1 MKEGKLFSLRL
12 FCEGFR
18 QLKIPSVLMTIFYSL
33 IVVIEPMERI
43 SDYYLTSAWDRE
55 PREVDFHNI
64 FYVLNYTAFLI
75 VPVLIFWLFRFMMK
89 RSTSDFYHSLPVSRV
104 CLTVSF
110 FAAALTWM
118 TVILLAQTAV
128 GILIHALYPAVFVVD
143 YSSILAGMLGKLT
156 VGLLSGGYTL
166 LALALTGTMMSGMAT
181 AVLLAYLPMF
191 ASMMLCEGMEDTY
204 RSYNLGAWKHPDG
217 RVALRSFI
225 NNFEDALELNLMN
238 AFDDPKH
245 SVWQILVTLL
255 IGVAVFLLAVL
266 MMRFRKSE
274 TAGKPAICQG
284 VHVAIR
290 ISGTLFVLW
299 FLGDFL
305 FGSMSLVAII
315 LALVAYLSYELLTT
329 RRWYNLLKSLVWLPL
344 VAILYFVPYLCGYG
358 IALLF

>member
-1 MKEGKLFSLRL
+1 MKESNLFSPRL
-12 FCEGFR
+12 FREGFR
-18 QLKIPSVLMTIFYSL
+18 QLKIPGVLMTIFYSL

-43 SDYYLTSAWDRE
+43 SSYYFPSSWWKRE
-55 PREVDFHNI
+55 PKAVDFHNI

-110 FAAALTWM
+110 FASALTWM

-128 GILIHALYPAVFVVD
+128 GVLIHALYPAVFVVD
-143 YSSILAGMLGKLT
+143 YSSIWAGMLGQLT
-156 VGLLSGGYTL
+156 IGLLSGGYTL
-166 LALALTGTMMSGMAT
+166 LALALTGTMMSGMVT
-181 AVLLAYLPMF
+181 AVLLAYVPLL
-191 ASMMLCEGMEDTY
+191 ASTILCEGMEDVY
-204 RSYNLGAWKHPDG
+204 HSYHVGEWSPDG
-217 RVALRSFI
+217 RVAFRSFI

-255 IGVAVFLLAVL
+255 IGIVIFLLAVL
-266 MMRFRKSE
+266 VMRFRKSE

-299 FLGDFL
+299 FLGNVL
-305 FGSMSLVAII
+305 FGSISLVAII

-344 VAILYFVPYLCGYG
+344 VAILYFVPYLCGFG